1 MNFSL
6 MINYMGNYMKIICLK
21 EKYLA
26 GNVYLCN
33 QKQLN
38 NDDYGS

>member
-1 MNFSL
+1 

-26 GNVYLCN
+26 GNVYLCSEN
-33 QKQLN
+33 
-38 NDDYGS
+38 

>member
-1 MNFSL
+1 MS
-6 MINYMGNYMKIICLK
+6 NYMGNYMKIICLK

-26 GNVYLCN
+26 GNVYLCS